1 MQDTVAATLATVA
14 GITPGHRL
22 VPAKVGRR
30 NDTSTNVYIECP
42 TWCVID
48 HVNEPEV
55 HVEDVD
61 HSTLSS
67 DVTLHSFDRPGLAHV
82 LMAMLKTDPASPDF
96 RLRQAHVLVDDER
109 EVAFLT
115 PETAEQFADELIG
128 FASEVRHLARAARL
142 HNRTV
147 AGSSPTND
155 VDFMPIDGLLKR
167 FGVTVV
173 ENDGSSVELAGE
185 PGDMQLRV
193 GRTVPQRDR
202 DSEARRLLAEYASE
216 ASRA

>member
-1 MQDTVAATLATVA
+1 MRNTVSAASYQ

-30 NDTSTNVYIECP
+30 NDTSTVVYIECP

-48 HVNEPEV
+48 HVAEPEA
-55 HVEDVD
+55 HVEDID

-67 DVTLHSFDRPGLAHV
+67 DVTLHSFDRKGLTHV
-82 LMAMLKTDPASPDF
+82 LMAMVKTDPASSDV

-109 EVAFLT
+109 DVAFLT
-115 PETAEQFADELIG
+115 PEMAEQFADELIG

-142 HNRTV
+142 HNQTV
-147 AGSSPTND
+147 AGSSPTSD
-155 VDFMPIDGLLKR
+155 TDFLPIDDLLHK

-173 ENDGSSVELAGE
+173 ENDTCSVELAGE

-202 DSEARRLLAEYASE
+202 DSEARRLLAEYAQVGGSI
-216 ASRA
+216 